1 MEKTIMLETM
11 KSKLIKNINKAKEQG
26 QLTAHKIY
34 DITHQAV
41 VDSVETFK
49 NNIDHIKGTSKEI
62 ITTAINTLETTGDAN
77 NEKISAAIHGVIDGI
92 KMFENKSINKAKE
105 ELVHAKQKLEQE
117 KVKLAD
123 SVTEAFAGINET
135 IGNYTNVINTDIE
148 KALHDAKLNSIEIL
162 GLTKKIVKKTTHL
175 IIDAG
180 QDVEKVVEN
189 TTRETVSKAIKE
201 GSFTA
206 SQAIKIAETVL
217 SATVEAAQESNKQI
231 KEVTLSAV
239 EGVRKGLEDSVELA
253 QHELTALGSS
263 VKEYV
268 KEDIKQTKE
277 DLEDISELFIDVLR
291 KVANKS
297 DDLAKNILHS
307 AADDAE
313 KIGNLLKV
321 KAHEASQVTAKKL
334 NELGYE
340 VVTKTE
346 KTAHKATEETK
357 VLAERMLTRAKA
369 TATEVFTSAK
379 SVLNKKGEDKKK

>member
-1 MEKTIMLETM
+1 MEKIVMLEAM
-11 KSKLIKNINKAKEQG
+11 KSKIIKNINKAKEQG

-34 DITHQAV
+34 GITHQAV
-41 VDSVETFK
+41 VDSADTFK
-49 NNIDHIKGTSKEI
+49 NNVDHIKGTSKEI
-62 ITTAINTLETTGDAN
+62 ITTAINTLETSEDAN
-77 NEKISAAIHGVIDGI
+77 KEKISAAIHGVIDGI
-92 KMFENKSINKAKE
+92 KTFESKSINKAKE
-105 ELVHAKQKLEQE
+105 ELVNAQQKLEQE
-117 KVKLAD
+117 KAKLAD

-135 IGNYTNVINTDIE
+135 IGSYTNVVNTDIE

-162 GLTKKIVKKTTHL
+162 GLTKKTVKKATHL

-206 SQAIKIAETVL
+206 SQAIKIAENVL
-217 SATVEAAQESNKQI
+217 AATVEAAQESNKQI
-231 KEVTLSAV
+231 KEVTLSAA

-263 VKEYV
+263 LKEYV
-268 KEDIKQTKE
+268 KEDIEQTKE
-277 DLEDISELFIDVLR
+277 DLENISELFIDTLR

-313 KIGNLLKV
+313 KIGSVLQT
-321 KAHEASQVTAKKL
+321 KAHEASQVAAKKL
-334 NELGYE
+334 NELGHE
-340 VVTKTE
+340 VVIKTE

-357 VLAERMLTRAKA
+357 VLAERMLTRAK
-369 TATEVFTSAK
+369 TAVTEAFTSAK
-379 SVLNKKGEDKKK
+379 SILNKKGEEKNK